1 MRLFRLNLISVIGF
15 FCFPVIG
22 FSAVPGT
29 FVPYDTRFSDAVTF
43 DFEVFVKKPA
53 CTVKLG
59 PDFLDTTKAI
69 YLGKIRNEQ
78 GEKGPL
84 VPVQL
89 KFVDCDGYSSIT
101 QIRYI
106 QDNKKPDSNSVNNGY
121 ITTTLDHVRVQ
132 LYTDSSGTAPFPST
146 GWQGKKLIVDKESEV
161 ITPCYAQ
168 TQVLQSNQKASQFEA
183 SASFEVTF
191 Q

>member
-106 QDNKKPDSNSVNNGY
+106 QDNKNPDNNSVNNGY
-121 ITTTLDHVRVQ
+121 ITTTLNHVRVQ
-132 LYTDSSGTAPFPST
+132 LYTDSSGTTPFPST
-146 GWQGKKLIVDKESEV
+146 G
-161 ITPCYAQ
+161 
-168 TQVLQSNQKASQFEA
+168 
-183 SASFEVTF
+183 
-191 Q
+191 